1 VSRKQIIGLIGT
13 IILFAGVFAPLV
25 SIPVIGSMN
34 YYQAVKS
41 EAATVLILAMIS
53 CILLLAKQYNGLWF
67 TGLGSMAIM
76 ASTVINFQTN
86 IDDVKSQT
94 GDEAAD
100 SLLSGLTNIAM
111 QSVQIQWGVA
121 LLVVGAA
128 LIITSA
134 AIKDNSRPNR

>member
-1 VSRKQIIGLIGT
+1 VSRKQIIGLIGA

-41 EAATVLILAMIS
+41 EGATVLILAMIS
-53 CILLLAKQYNGLWF
+53 FILLLAKQYNGLWF

-86 IDDVKSQT
+86 IANVKSQI
-94 GDEAAD
+94 GNEAAD

-111 QSVQIQWGVA
+111 QSVQIQWG
-121 LLVVGAA
+121 
-128 LIITSA
+128 
-134 AIKDNSRPNR
+134 